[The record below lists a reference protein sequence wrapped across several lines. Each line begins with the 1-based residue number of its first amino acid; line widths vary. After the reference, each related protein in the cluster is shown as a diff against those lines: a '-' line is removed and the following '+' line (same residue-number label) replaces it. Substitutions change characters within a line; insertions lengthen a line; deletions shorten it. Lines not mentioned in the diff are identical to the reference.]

1 MKKLDVLTPVGIF
14 IGLSML
20 LLGIYTHSGLSQ
32 LPSFMQAS
40 SMVIVLGGIAGGLLI
55 NFNVKEIKLTFRIMK
70 EAFRTNESDLGGLI
84 KTFIKLADKAR
95 KAGLLSLESELD
107 QIRDP
112 FLKKGI
118 LLAVD
123 GADPEMIRDIMNAEI
138 AALEERHRKG
148 RSIIEKA
155 GEYAPAWGMLG
166 TIVGLILMLKNL
178 NDPTAL
184 GPNMAIALLT
194 TFYGSLLANLVFNP
208 MASKLENKTGEEV
221 FLKEIVIEGIIGIQ
235 SGQNPTFLE
244 EKLSAF
250 LSEEEKEK
258 ALMEGTE
265 NDFLIGEPAH
275 DS

>member
-1 MKKLDVLTPVGIF
+1 MKKLDVLTPIGIF

-32 LPSFMQAS
+32 LPSFIQAS

-55 NFNVKEIKLTFRIMK
+55 NFNVKEIKLIFRILK
-70 EAFRTNESDLGGLI
+70 EAFRTNETDVGEMV
-84 KTFIKLADKAR
+84 KTFIRLSDKAR
-95 KAGLLSLESELD
+95 RAGLLSLETEVD
-107 QIRDP
+107 KIRDP
-112 FLKKGI
+112 FLKKGV

-123 GADPEMIRDIMNAEI
+123 GLDPEMIKEIMNAEI

-178 NDPTAL
+178 NDPAAL
-184 GPNMAIALLT
+184 GPNMAVALLT
-194 TFYGSLLANLVFNP
+194 TLYGSLLANLVFNP
-208 MASKLENKTGEEV
+208 MASKLENKTDEEV
-221 FLKEIVIEGIIGIQ
+221 FLKEIVIEGVIGIQ
-235 SGQNPTFLE
+235 SGQNSTFLE

-258 ALMEGTE
+258 AFKPEME
-265 NDFLIGEPAH
+265 NDILIGEPAH
-275 DS
+275 ES